1 VLSIIVCLLVVAFCP
16 SLLCSDFSY
25 DSKEKLVFCAR
36 ELTTKSQKSLMIPNG
51 YPEAVKWRTEK
62 KTKCQAMEYKKLH
75 RILKIEQHE
84 PNRKTGGEPTSSS
97 SGARRITIK

>member
-1 VLSIIVCLLVVAFCP
+1 VLSIIVCLLVVAFCS

-36 ELTTKSQKSLMIPNG
+36 KLTTKSQKSLMIPNG
-51 YPEAVKWRTEK
+51 YPEVVKWRTEK

-84 PNRKTGGEPTSSS
+84 PNRKSGGRTNVL
-97 SGARRITIK
+97 I